1 MISWH
6 EVDTIT
12 FCENITQ
19 FLIEHPSPGPK
30 DSTVAPSMPDFK
42 SKSIFSPDSEAKQ
55 IQDAIKAS
63 LAEAG
68 PNSSSD
74 SISSSDD
81 TDEDAYETPSQVE
94 IEKEDWKNYLGSDE
108 DPKVEIVIRFPNGD
122 RENAIFPS
130 SSKMKVI

>member
-1 MISWH
+1 M
-6 EVDTIT
+6 
-12 FCENITQ
+12 
-19 FLIEHPSPGPK
+19 
-30 DSTVAPSMPDFK
+30 
-42 SKSIFSPDSEAKQ
+42 
-55 IQDAIKAS
+55 
-63 LAEAG
+63 AEAG